1 MGHLPFEPLNT
12 GRQSSSRREAVTHLR
27 RHPIPPTRPLC
38 MELTTK
44 GVDTHLAIVGT
55 RLVGTYLQVI
65 YTHLIGIHFMDLPS
79 NYPYTTRFTA
89 AAHPPIAG
97 NQASVGY
104 HPCWGRH
111 QCLPLPLN
119 IVSVDDVSDPWKG
132 PGKVRLTFPPRGWR
146 CPRGVH
152 KRQYNYLAGRRS
164 IVVAT

>member
-12 GRQSSSRREAVTHLR
+12 GRQSSSRREAVTHLG

-79 NYPYTTRFTA
+79 NYPYTTRLTA

-97 NQASVGY
+97 N
-104 HPCWGRH
+104 R
-111 QCLPLPLN
+111 LPLATTPAGGGTSASPFPSISSLWTMCQ
-119 IVSVDDVSDPWKG
+119 I
-132 PGKVRLTFPPRGWR
+132 PGKDRGKLDLPFLPGAGGAR
-146 CPRGVH
+146 AV
-152 KRQYNYLAGRRS
+152 YTSANTITLLAAGL
-164 IVVAT
+164 